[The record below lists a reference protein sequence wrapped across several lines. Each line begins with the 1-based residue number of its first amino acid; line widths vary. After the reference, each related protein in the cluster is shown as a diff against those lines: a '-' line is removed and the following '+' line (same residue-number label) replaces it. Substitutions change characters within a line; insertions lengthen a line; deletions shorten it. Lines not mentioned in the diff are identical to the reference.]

1 MIQSL
6 DLFLARDTA
15 GKSPPAHSQAN
26 SFGEPG
32 VLFLCYIFKGC
43 SGCSE
48 RGSSSFPWFV
58 GEWKAKAWWG
68 RILSQWAR
76 AHGNSN
82 FPISIAAP
90 EGRNPVFTFSFRNL
104 PLNPVF
110 SFAAVASKL
119 LLFSRSLFFTG
130 GSFPKE
136 RWNCIYLGHW
146 GDPNPLY
153 PMCISGVKLI
163 VNFFHHHFHGPR
175 LSFQAESPLSSP
187 LNPAESR
194 F

>member
-58 GEWKAKAWWG
+58 GEWKAKVWWG

-82 FPISIAAP
+82 FPIFIAAP
-90 EGRNPVFTFSFRNL
+90 EGRNPVLTFSFRNL

-110 SFAAVASKL
+110 SFAAVTSKL

-130 GSFPKE
+130 GSPKCSLRLPSLKKGE
-136 RWNCIYLGHW
+136 IVFIWDTGETPTLSIQCASLG
-146 GDPNPLY
+146 
-153 PMCISGVKLI
+153 
-163 VNFFHHHFHGPR
+163 
-175 LSFQAESPLSSP
+175 
-187 LNPAESR
+187 
-194 F
+194 